1 MLFNIIYEYESLIS
15 HTHHFSTDTSFMYVI
30 SVLSMLKIYQTRHPD
45 INASAS
51 ATYAALAVAILLG
64 VIGVLSGTLLF
75 WILFGLIHVVAC
87 LLLSC
92 QIYYMGRW
100 KFGKIFY
107 VFLIHYSNLK
117 KKLFKQL

>member
-1 MLFNIIYEYESLIS
+1 
-15 HTHHFSTDTSFMYVI
+15 MYVI

-51 ATYAALAVAILLG
+51 ATYVALAAAVLLG

-75 WILFGLIHVVAC
+75 WILFGLIHVIAC
-87 LLLSC
+87 FLLSC

-100 KFGKIFY
+100 KLGK
-107 VFLIHYSNLK
+107 N
-117 KKLFKQL
+117 FKPCPAQ

>member
-1 MLFNIIYEYESLIS
+1 
-15 HTHHFSTDTSFMYVI
+15 MYVI

-51 ATYAALAVAILLG
+51 ATYAALAAAVLLG
-64 VIGVLSGTLLF
+64 VIGVLSGTLQF
-75 WILFGLIHVVAC
+75 WIIFGLIHVIAC

-100 KFGKIFY
+100 KFGKYLNFY
-107 VFLIHYSNLK
+107 LHSMSVILTI
-117 KKLFKQL
+117 

>member
-1 MLFNIIYEYESLIS
+1 MHIYRFI
-15 HTHHFSTDTSFMYVI
+15 TCHFSLSYCHFSLPDTSFMYVI

-51 ATYAALAVAILLG
+51 ATYAALAAAVLLG

-75 WILFGLIHVVAC
+75 WIIFGFIHVIAC

-100 KFGKIFY
+100 KLGKI
-107 VFLIHYSNLK
+107 LK
-117 KKLFKQL
+117 VYKLNILCSIFIASIS